1 LYCSLFYAP
10 AAAHI
15 IHEED
20 ATTWRDERMDNH
32 LARYYQLKETQKQV
46 EEELNLL
53 RSELLERYAEA
64 GKAETD
70 EYALSISY
78 QERREY
84 NDDKVYNALPDAS
97 LWRLMSRAD
106 TGKIASLLKLNVL
119 QEQWLT
125 GTYEV
130 RKVPVVRV
138 QKR

>member
-1 LYCSLFYAP
+1 
-10 AAAHI
+10 
-15 IHEED
+15 
-20 ATTWRDERMDNH
+20 MDNH